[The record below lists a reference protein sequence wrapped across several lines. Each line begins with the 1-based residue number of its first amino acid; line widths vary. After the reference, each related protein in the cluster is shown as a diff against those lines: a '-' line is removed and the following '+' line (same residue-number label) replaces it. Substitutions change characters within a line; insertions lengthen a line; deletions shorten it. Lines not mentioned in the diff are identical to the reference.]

1 MILIRQKV
9 FVIYAVLCG
18 SLVERPARAF
28 VPKSWMLYVFKYIWE
43 TPLLISLS
51 GTRNTRMLIPYHE
64 TMTIGVLSGA
74 YLFIEY
80 RVPYIIYG
88 TITLYGVKGM
98 EDKVYK
104 QKSPVYLRIKKL
116 PCISSSRVRSPHNTK
131 IFVCINMSVCIGLG
145 VLYVFKYIWETPPKT
160 HFYRLIR
167 SLLTTI
173 APKQSICLYL
183 FFQSA
188 NLSGLGAG
196 LCLGWSSPVLVKLE
210 DSNSTVLLRPPTDE
224 EATWLASL
232 APLVCVVVLLIG
244 PPIVDRIGRKQAF
257 SLVYLPKL
265 VAGLL
270 FLFGNEVWEL
280 LLARVAEGISLAFYY
295 VVLSTYT
302 AEIADKNIRG
312 SLGTIM
318 QIFRSGGIMI
328 MLCFAPFLS
337 YTDLH
342 ITFVVLTIIS
352 ALPVVFLPETPYFLY
367 SKGKIEESE
376 KVLNAIR
383 TTKQEVQKELQMF
396 GNNQAKEEL
405 YFAMG
410 ISLFLSAIGPC
421 TGFSVVVFYLQNV
434 MESAG
439 TSVKSEVASLIVGVV
454 QLVACFPP
462 ILITDRFG
470 RKPILF
476 VNVFLIAVGS
486 VILSIADWH
495 GSFFW
500 CKEAGYEIIGFL
512 NILPTISA
520 SVINLGLTGYLS
532 MLFVLVPELFLGA
545 QRALG
550 VSVSCIALSLGIFA
564 VTKSYAALVSSLGFP
579 GTFWMFS
586 GISLVLSVFCIVLC
600 TRDKREDV

>member
-1 MILIRQKV
+1 MIS
-9 FVIYAVLCG
+9 FY
-18 SLVERPARAF
+18 F
-28 VPKSWMLYVFKYIWE
+28 
-43 TPLLISLS
+43 
-51 GTRNTRMLIPYHE
+51 
-64 TMTIGVLSGA
+64 
-74 YLFIEY
+74 
-80 RVPYIIYG
+80 
-88 TITLYGVKGM
+88 
-98 EDKVYK
+98 
-104 QKSPVYLRIKKL
+104 SPV
-116 PCISSSRVRSPHNTK
+116 VRQ
-131 IFVCINMSVCIGLG
+131 C
-145 VLYVFKYIWETPPKT
+145 
-160 HFYRLIR
+160 LIV
-167 SLLTTI
+167 I
-173 APKQSICLYL
+173 A
-183 FFQSA
+183 A

-210 DSNSTVLLRPPTDE
+210 DRNSTVLPRSPSDE

-328 MLCFAPFLS
+328 MLCVAPFLS

-342 ITFVVLTIIS
+342 ITFMVLAVIS

-367 SKGKIEESE
+367 SKGKIKESE
-376 KVLNAIR
+376 KVLNILR
-383 TTKQEVQKELQMF
+383 TTKQEVQKELQML

-405 YFAMG
+405 DFRQLLRSKAFLKAMG

-486 VILSIADWH
+486 IGMGA
-495 GSFFW
+495 FFW

-512 NILPTISA
+512 NILPTLSA
-520 SVINLGLTGYLS
+520 SVINLGYLS

-586 GISLVLSVFCIVLC
+586 GISLVLSVFILYCVPETKGKMFDEIQDALKNVKMN
-600 TRDKREDV
+600 DES